1 MCNITYL
8 IFWEFVVDFFDKIET
23 FLCQSEVCFLSI
35 LRLGNFFHASSQ
47 KNKYVFLLENRVS
60 QQVLNIFR
68 ENLKSLQTLNFAF
81 RDDTGCPN
89 KFWIGSEML
98 ANKVSI
104 V

>member
-1 MCNITYL
+1 M
-8 IFWEFVVDFFDKIET
+8 
-23 FLCQSEVCFLSI
+23 
-35 LRLGNFFHASSQ
+35 
-47 KNKYVFLLENRVS
+47 S

-104 V
+104 VLKKIVFSLQKIAFSAFFPELQK